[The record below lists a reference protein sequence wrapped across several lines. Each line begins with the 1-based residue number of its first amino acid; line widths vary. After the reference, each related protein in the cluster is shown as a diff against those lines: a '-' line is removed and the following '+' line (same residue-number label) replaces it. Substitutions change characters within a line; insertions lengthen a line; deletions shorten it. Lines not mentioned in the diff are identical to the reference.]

1 MTLNTNAQFNYVH
14 FSSEKINKKEI
25 FCHKIIKTLK
35 HASAVGQRSSDKY
48 HYSHKK
54 K

>member
-35 HASAVGQRSSDKY
+35 HASAVEQKSSDKY
-48 HYSHKK
+48 YHADKK
-54 K
+54 N